1 MSLVKLYFIAG
12 LSMFLVVLW
21 DYNKFPATARRLTR
35 NVPGSKSQ
43 FSYIALNIRNLT
55 VMALF
60 AFFLWPLVLL
70 MELSGK
76 GGK

>member
-1 MSLVKLYFIAG
+1 MSLVQLYFIAG
-12 LSMFLVVLW
+12 LAMFLVVLW

-35 NVPGSKSQ
+35 QVPGGKSQ

-76 GGK
+76 GEK